1 MKTTRALLAR
11 LGGLF
16 GSARQERELTDELD
30 SHVQLH
36 TEDNM
41 RAGMSPQQA
50 RRAALIH
57 LGGAEKTRQAYRDR
71 STLPLLEN
79 LLQDL
84 HFALRQLGRNP
95 GFAVTAILILTLGIS
110 ANVAIFAFVDAALIK
125 PLPYRQ
131 PNRLV
136 ALFESI
142 PSGPRYHLSL
152 PDFRDWQKQ
161 NTVFSSLA
169 VYGKY
174 HGFTLSTAQGTE
186 QVEGESVSDGFFQT
200 LGVVPALGRDFRAG
214 EDLPSAQR
222 TVLLSYA
229 AWQKRYGG
237 SSDAVGKVVDLD
249 GEDTL
254 IIGVLPKDF
263 HFAPAEPADFWGII
277 HEDQDCRACHS
288 AYAIGRLKDGVG
300 LQAASAQMKLIAKQ
314 IEKQNPDTNRD
325 RGAYLLPLTDLI
337 VGDVRP
343 ILLLLLSGAALLLL
357 IACVNVSSLLLV
369 RAESRKREIAVRSAL
384 GASPARLMHQ
394 FVTEG
399 LLLAIAGSVLGIASA
414 RGLMRLLVQL
424 VPVDILTSM
433 PYLQNLGINLRV
445 LTFACAIG
453 LLAAILFSL
462 TPILRLKRAD
472 LREGL
477 ADGGRG
483 SAGTMWRRFGANL
496 VIVELATAMVLLV
509 GAALLGQS
517 FYRLLH
523 VDPGLN
529 PDHVAIMR
537 VGIEGYGA
545 VDDKN
550 FVPFL
555 RNIIDRLSALPGV
568 KSVGVTTHLPVGDGD
583 DMMEF
588 VIAGHPDPGLNNEVP
603 DRRVSSGYFTTLQ
616 TRLLRGRFFT
626 EDDDASKP
634 DVVIINEAFAKKY
647 FPAEDPIGKRIER
660 RAAVAADSMQIIGVL
675 DDLREGPLDLAPAP
689 ATYEPFNQGNSS
701 DFSLVLRTSQD
712 AQTLFPTI
720 TATIHSINPSL
731 TAHHPL
737 TMEERIQDSP
747 TAYLHRASA
756 WLVGGFA
763 GLALVLGVVGLYG
776 VIAYSVSQ
784 RTREIG
790 VRMALGAQRSS
801 VYRLILSEAG
811 RLTIVGIGA
820 GLVCSLAAAMLMR
833 KMLFGVSAWD
843 IRTFLSVA
851 LVLALASLLASYI
864 PARRA
869 ASVHPTEALRAE

>member
-1 MKTTRALLAR
+1 
-11 LGGLF
+11 
-16 GSARQERELTDELD
+16 
-30 SHVQLH
+30 
-36 TEDNM
+36 
-41 RAGMSPQQA
+41 
-50 RRAALIH
+50 
-57 LGGAEKTRQAYRDR
+57 
-71 STLPLLEN
+71 
-79 LLQDL
+79 
-84 HFALRQLGRNP
+84 
-95 GFAVTAILILTLGIS
+95 
-110 ANVAIFAFVDAALIK
+110 
-125 PLPYRQ
+125 
-131 PNRLV
+131 
-136 ALFESI
+136 
-142 PSGPRYHLSL
+142 
-152 PDFRDWQKQ
+152 
-161 NTVFSSLA
+161 
-169 VYGKY
+169 
-174 HGFTLSTAQGTE
+174 
-186 QVEGESVSDGFFQT
+186 VEGESVSDGFFQT
-200 LGVVPALGRDFRAG
+200 LGVVPLLGREFRAG

-222 TVLLSYA
+222 TVMLSYA
-229 AWQKRYGG
+229 AWQKRFAGK
-237 SSDAVGKVVDLD
+237 SDAVGRTIDLD
-249 GEDTL
+249 GDDTL

-343 ILLLLLSGAALLLL
+343 ILLLLLSGAGLLIL

-369 RAESRKREIAVRSAL
+369 RAESRKREIAVRGAL
-384 GASPARLMHQ
+384 GASPARLMRQ

-399 LLLAIAGSVLGIASA
+399 LLLALAGVILGTASA
-414 RGLMRLLVQL
+414 YGLMRLLVQL
-424 VPVDILTSM
+424 IPTDILTSM
-433 PYLQNLGINLRV
+433 PYLQDLGINLRV
-445 LTFACAIG
+445 LTFACVLG
-453 LLAAILFSL
+453 LLAAVLFSL
-462 TPILRLKRAD
+462 TPILRLKLSD
-472 LREGL
+472 LRDGL

-496 VIVELATAMVLLV
+496 VILELATAMVLLV

-545 VDDKN
+545 VNDKN
-550 FVPFL
+550 FVPFM
-555 RNIIDRLSALPGV
+555 RNFIDRLSNLPGV
-568 KSVGVTTHLPVGDGD
+568 KSVGVTSHLPVGDGD

-588 VIAGHPDPGLNNEVP
+588 VVVGRPDPGLNNEVT
-603 DRRVSSGYFTTLQ
+603 DRHVSAGYFATLQ

-626 EDDDASKP
+626 DSDDESKP
-634 DVVIINEAFAKKY
+634 HVTIINHAFAKKY
-647 FPAEDPIGKRIER
+647 FPDQDPIGRRINR
-660 RAAVAADSMQIIGVL
+660 RGAAAADSMQIIGVL

-689 ATYEPFNQGNSS
+689 ATYEPFNQGGYS

-712 AQTLFPTI
+712 EQTLFPAI
-720 TATIHSINPSL
+720 TATVHSISPSL

-756 WLVGGFA
+756 WIVGGFA
-763 GLALVLGVVGLYG
+763 ALALLLGVVGLYG

-790 VRMALGAQRSS
+790 VRMALGAQRRA
-801 VYRLILSEAG
+801 VYRLILGEAG
-811 RLTIVGIGA
+811 LLTVLGIGA
-820 GLVCSLAAAMLMR
+820 GLLCSLAATVLMR
-833 KMLFGVSAWD
+833 KLLFGVTAWD
-843 IRTFLSVA
+843 IPTLLAVA
-851 LVLALASLLASYI
+851 ATLAVASMLASYI

-869 ASVHPTEALRAE
+869 AAVHPTEALRAE

>member
-249 GEDTL
+249 GEGTL

-545 VDDKN
+545 VDDNN

-660 RAAVAADSMQIIGVL
+660 RAAVAADSMQIVGVL

-712 AQTLFPTI
+712 AQTLFPAI
-720 TATIHSINPSL
+720 TATIHSINPGL

-843 IRTFLSVA
+843 IPTFLSVA